1 MDYFFKEY
9 IPSIFYLGKEKAFEN
24 SFGFTIDEF
33 YVTFEEFLNLTES
46 EQLEILKLKS

>member
-1 MDYFFKEY
+1 MDYFFKVY